1 MWFMVGF
8 LTNDVLQRIESSKT
22 DDIVW
27 HVVMLGLCV
36 LFVAVDA
43 LWPNDSNE
51 RRRYRCTLH
60 WPCWAIP
67 SGPERK
73 T

>member
-8 LTNDVLQRIESSKT
+8 LTNDVLQRIEASKT

-43 LWPNDSNE
+43 LWVNVPHKARRDSGVA
-51 RRRYRCTLH
+51 LD
-60 WPCWAIP
+60 AIVRQE
-67 SGPERK
+67 GGGE
-73 T
+73 